1 MHRAYIDKMVEIT
14 KQNIKKHYEIRS
26 IKSIKVDSVFVA
38 GYSAEQIVDYAE
50 ERKIGLIVMATHGQS
65 GIRRWIVGSVAAK
78 VVSAT
83 EQPILLIRANVIT
96 PERRKKQIFK
106 KALVPLDGSKE
117 SEAIMPYIGELASI
131 VKTEVVLFHVVAPVQ
146 FFYSIPG
153 EASNQSLSPDD
164 INKIVAKR
172 KDYLDTLGAGL
183 KEKGIKASSRVI
195 VGEPAKDIIRIA
207 DEIHADFVA
216 MSTHGRSGI
225 DRWTLGSTADKVLHG
240 GNTPI
245 MLVRSAR
252 DNER

>member
-1 MHRAYIDKMVEIT
+1 
-14 KQNIKKHYEIRS
+14 
-26 IKSIKVDSVFVA
+26 
-38 GYSAEQIVDYAE
+38 
-50 ERKIGLIVMATHGQS
+50 
-65 GIRRWIVGSVAAK
+65 
-78 VVSAT
+78 VSAT
-83 EQPILLIRANVIT
+83 EQPILLIRANVIK
-96 PERRKKQIFK
+96 PARRKKQIFK
-106 KALVPLDGSKE
+106 KVLVPLDGSKE